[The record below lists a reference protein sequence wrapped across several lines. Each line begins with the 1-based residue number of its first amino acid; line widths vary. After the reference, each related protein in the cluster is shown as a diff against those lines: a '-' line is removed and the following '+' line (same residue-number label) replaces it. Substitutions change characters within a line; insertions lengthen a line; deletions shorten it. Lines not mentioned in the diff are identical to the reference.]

1 MVKIVAMSTICAD
14 VIGQKAMECIK
25 EKKRIDMPCVHMIDN
40 GKTAINK
47 IYHDSKGNRFFM
59 EKSS

>member
-1 MVKIVAMSTICAD
+1 MSTICAD

-40 GKTAINK
+40 GKTATNK